1 MTTSTDSST
10 QKGRLDYSEDG
21 VLPVAGDRI
30 AVLRWRNF
38 NGSLMGCGVK
48 FDGISMGLPWDSVR
62 LMRFAAIF
70 VLGTSSGGFHSHG
83 IGWDHQVWKMTSL
96 FFSLGYGKPWHPIDK
111 R

>member
-48 FDGISMGLPWDSVR
+48 FDGISMGLPWDSECSCDLVR
-62 LMRFAAIF
+62 FLYWERHGGAI
-70 VLGTSSGGFHSHG
+70 S
-83 IGWDHQVWKMTSL
+83 WDRMGSPSL
-96 FFSLGYGKPWHPIDK
+96 ENDVAVFSPGYAKWHPIDK